1 LIDIRK
7 TLLRLSFLVDKIPDD
22 QIEMLLKEID
32 FTLDEFN
39 FLKSK
44 VIDLANTNDSELFLS
59 IELLNIN
66 TTLNNV
72 KIVKNGVPIAWF

>member
-1 LIDIRK
+1 M
-7 TLLRLSFLVDKIPDD
+7 FLVDKIPDE
-22 QIEMLLKEID
+22 QIEILLKEID

-39 FLKSK
+39 ELKSK
-44 VIDLANTNDSELFLS
+44 VNDLANTNDLTLS

-66 TTLNNV
+66 TVLSNV

>member
-1 LIDIRK
+1 MIDIRK

-22 QIEMLLKEID
+22 QIEILLKEID

>member
-1 LIDIRK
+1 MIDIRK

>member
-1 LIDIRK
+1 M
-7 TLLRLSFLVDKIPDD
+7 FLVDKIPDD
-22 QIEMLLKEID
+22 QIEILLKEID

-39 FLKSK
+39 ELKSK
-44 VIDLANTNDSELFLS
+44 VNDLANTNDLTLS

-66 TTLNNV
+66 TVLSNV

>member
-1 LIDIRK
+1 M
-7 TLLRLSFLVDKIPDD
+7 LRLSFLVDKIPDD

>member
-1 LIDIRK
+1 MIDIRK

-22 QIEMLLKEID
+22 QIEILLKEID

-59 IELLNIN
+59 IDLLNIN

>member
-1 LIDIRK
+1 MIDIRK
-7 TLLRLSFLVDKIPDD
+7 TLLRLMFLVDKIPDD
-22 QIEMLLKEID
+22 QIEILLKEID

-39 FLKSK
+39 ELKSK
-44 VIDLANTNDSELFLS
+44 VNDLANTNDLTLS

-66 TTLNNV
+66 TVLSNV

>member
-1 LIDIRK
+1 
-7 TLLRLSFLVDKIPDD
+7 
-22 QIEMLLKEID
+22 MLLKEID

-66 TTLNNV
+66 TALNNV

>member
-1 LIDIRK
+1 MIDIRK
-7 TLLRLSFLVDKIPDD
+7 ALLRLSFLVDKIPDD
-22 QIEMLLKEID
+22 QIEILLKEID

-66 TTLNNV
+66 TALNNV

>member
-22 QIEMLLKEID
+22 QIEILLKEID

>member
-59 IELLNIN
+59 I
-66 TTLNNV
+66 
-72 KIVKNGVPIAWF
+72 

>member
-1 LIDIRK
+1 
-7 TLLRLSFLVDKIPDD
+7 
-22 QIEMLLKEID
+22 MLLKEID